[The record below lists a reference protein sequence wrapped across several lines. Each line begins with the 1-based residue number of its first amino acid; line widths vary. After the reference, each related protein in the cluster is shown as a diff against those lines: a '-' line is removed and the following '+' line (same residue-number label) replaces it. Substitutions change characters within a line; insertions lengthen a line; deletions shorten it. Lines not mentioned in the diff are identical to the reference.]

1 MARVDLL
8 AELPAELHVEALGPR
23 LVRPPPSTLL
33 RLRSTRLPPLM
44 QRTADVVEAVAV
56 VDVVEVVPPLVA
68 APLEA
73 VVAVQLRS
81 NLTQLD
87 SFCFPLPNIINT

>member
-8 AELPAELHVEALGPR
+8 EEQLAELHVEAPGPQ

-44 QRTADVVEAVAV
+44 QRTAGAVEEVAV
-56 VDVVEVVPPLVA
+56 VDVAEVVPPLVA

-81 NLTQLD
+81 NLT
-87 SFCFPLPNIINT
+87 